1 MEEVLE
7 GKDTIYLLTDH
18 HRLDKCIELL
28 HMRFEQHAWEDIL
41 TIADHLHSLAENM
54 YNEAQKAHSQRLPYL
69 FKAERPLV
77 FYYGFAYLAKG
88 TALQKLGLYDQAKEY
103 ILKYSELGW

>member
-7 GKDTIYLLTDH
+7 GKDAIYLLTDH

-28 HMRFEQHAWEDIL
+28 HMRFAQHAWEDIL

-54 YNEAQKAHSQRLPYL
+54 Y
-69 FKAERPLV
+69 
-77 FYYGFAYLAKG
+77 KG
-88 TALQKLGLYDQAKEY
+88 
-103 ILKYSELGW
+103 